1 MVQGPSHSDREYKV
15 LALNPGS
22 TSTKIAV
29 FQNSAELFTEEL
41 QHSVDELAPFD
52 GKPITAQFEFRRD
65 VILQALAR
73 HDLSMGDID
82 AVSGRGGLLCPMAHG
97 TYTVNDLM
105 ASDLYAGKNG
115 EHASN
120 LGGLIARELVGNSDK
135 PAFIIDP
142 VVVDELPPRVKITG
156 IKAIRRRAISHAL
169 NQIASCQRY
178 ARESGVPYEEMNLIV
193 AHMGGGISIGAH
205 CHAHYIDVND
215 ALDGEGPFSPQRS
228 GSLPT
233 GAWMRLILS
242 GKYTP
247 AELKMLNK
255 GRGGLVDLLGTAD
268 LREVVRRIEA
278 GDQEATEVFDA
289 MCYQLAKSI
298 TALIPAFD
306 GEKVDRVILTGGMAR
321 CAPLITKISRYLA
334 ATGWP
339 ITVYPGENEM
349 GALVEGALR
358 VLIGVEK
365 PREYVGKE

>member
-1 MVQGPSHSDREYKV
+1 MAQGNSHPEGVFQV
-15 LALNPGS
+15 LAVNPGS

-29 FQNSAELFTEEL
+29 YRNLTELFTEEL
-41 QHSVDELAPFD
+41 QHSVDDLTQFD
-52 GKPITAQFEFRRD
+52 GKPVTAQFEFRRD
-65 VILQALAR
+65 VILAALAR
-73 HDLSMGDID
+73 HGMSMEDVD

-97 TYTVNDLM
+97 TYAVNDLM
-105 ASDLYAGKNG
+105 VSELKAGQNG

-120 LGGLIARELVGNSDK
+120 LGGLIARELVGTSGK
-135 PAFIIDP
+135 PAFIVDP

-178 ARESGVPYEEMNLIV
+178 ARESGVPYEDMNLIV
-193 AHMGGGISIGAH
+193 AHMGGGISVGAH
-205 CHAHYIDVND
+205 SRGRYIDVND

-242 GKYTP
+242 GRYTP
-247 AELKMLNK
+247 TELKMLNK
-255 GRGGLVDLLGTAD
+255 GRGGLIDLLGTAD
-268 LREVVRRIEA
+268 LREVVRRIED
-278 GDQEATEVFDA
+278 GDQEAAEVFDA

-321 CAPLITKISRYLA
+321 SAPLTARISRYLA

-339 ITVYPGENEM
+339 ITIYPGENEM

-358 VLIGVEK
+358 VLTGVEK
-365 PREYVGKE
+365 ARDYAAQP